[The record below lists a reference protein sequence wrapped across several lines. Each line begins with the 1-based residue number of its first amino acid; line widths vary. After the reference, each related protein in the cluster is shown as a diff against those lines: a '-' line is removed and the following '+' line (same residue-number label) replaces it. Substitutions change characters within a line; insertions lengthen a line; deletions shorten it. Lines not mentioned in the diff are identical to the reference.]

1 MNFSFAV
8 PPLGGSEP
16 PCSMFFPIR
25 SHMPDTAA
33 AIMRVT
39 LRLLMGSFDFGV
51 LFGFDFH

>member
-1 MNFSFAV
+1 MNFYFAV
-8 PPLGGSEP
+8 PPLGASEP
-16 PCSMFFPIR
+16 PCAMFFPIR

-51 LFGFDFH
+51 LFGFDCH